1 MVLPKIETPSYELD
15 LPSQNEK
22 VKYRPFTVKEE
33 KILLIANESK
43 NNDEILNATMNV
55 LESCTFNKLNVRSLP
70 LFDIEYI
77 FLKIRA
83 KSVGESITVNVT
95 CPDDKETKVEKEI
108 KIDDIKVSVFDDHT
122 NEVEITDNIKMVFD
136 YPLLSSFSKYGNSK
150 QSEMTFTVINDC
162 IKEIHHGD
170 EIHNRKDMTEKELSE
185 FIDSLNTEQF
195 EKVMGFFKTMPKI
208 RHVLEVENPKTKVK
222 SEVALEGIRSFLV

>member
-1 MVLPKIETPSYELD
+1 MKKVISDKIGVYDRE
-15 LPSQNEK
+15 
-22 VKYRPFTVKEE
+22 VV
-33 KILLIANESK
+33 I
-43 NNDEILNATMNV
+43 
-55 LESCTFNKLNVRSLP
+55 
-70 LFDIEYI
+70 
-77 FLKIRA
+77 KIRS
-83 KSVGESITVNVT
+83 KSVGEKVDVMVT

-170 EIHNRKDMTEKELSE
+170 EIHNKKDMSKKELSE
-185 FIDSLNTEQF
+185 FIDSLNGDQF
-195 EKVMGFFKTMPKI
+195 KKVMGFFNTMPKL
-208 RHVLEVENPKTKVK
+208 RHVIEVENPKTKVK